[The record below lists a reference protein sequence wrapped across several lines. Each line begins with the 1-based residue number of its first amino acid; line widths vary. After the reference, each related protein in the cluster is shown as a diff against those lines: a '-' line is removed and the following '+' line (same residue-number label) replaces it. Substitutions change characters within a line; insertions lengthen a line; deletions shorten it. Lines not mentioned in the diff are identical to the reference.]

1 MDELNEPV
9 KVLGSDCFVLL
20 VKVVDIAIQNLNKEF
35 DGHGGV
41 HASVCDTE
49 GTLEAF
55 QNPLSITVKLL
66 I

>member
-1 MDELNEPV
+1 MDELDESI
-9 KVLGSDCFVLL
+9 KVLGSDGLVLL
-20 VKVVDIAIQNLNKEF
+20 VEVVDIAIQDFNEEF

-55 QNPLSITVKLL
+55 KNPLSITVELL
-66 I
+66 R